1 MAVRATMANL
11 ITRVR
16 LLINDPSG
24 ASQIFDDQSIHN
36 VLDDSRQDISNT
48 ALTPYVTFS
57 GGTIMYLDYYHT
69 LGSWEDNVTLKQYLT
84 LLVTPSASE
93 PIAGHWQFAASTLP
107 PVYITGSTHDIY
119 RAAADLL
126 ERWAARLV
134 LEFDFT
140 SDGQSFHR
148 SQASVALQKLAQ
160 TYRKK
165 QRPTTLA
172 MVRDDISGGKR
183 DMLGLGPHEVDYMA
197 KE

>member
-1 MAVRATMANL
+1 MAVRSTMASL

-16 LLINDPSG
+16 LLINDPAG
-24 ASQIFDDQSIHN
+24 ASQIFDDQSIQN

-57 GGTIMYLDYYHT
+57 GGTILYLDYYHT
-69 LGSWEDNVTLKQYLT
+69 LGSWEDNVVLKQYLT
-84 LLVTPSASE
+84 FLVTPSVSE
-93 PIAGHWQFAASTLP
+93 PIAGHWSFAATTLP

-148 SQASVALQKLAQ
+148 SQAATALQNLAK

-165 QRPTTLA
+165 QRPGSLS

-183 DMLGLGPHEVDYMA
+183 DMLGLGPHEIDYMA
-197 KE
+197 KG